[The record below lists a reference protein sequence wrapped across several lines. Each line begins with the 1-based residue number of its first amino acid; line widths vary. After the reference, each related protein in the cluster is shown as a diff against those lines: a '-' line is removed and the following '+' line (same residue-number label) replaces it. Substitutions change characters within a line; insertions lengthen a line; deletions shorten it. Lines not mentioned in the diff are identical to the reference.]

1 MCLIS
6 RPTFSLQRTKSN
18 SATWRDD
25 LNDEEE
31 HIDDGAADYH
41 GGDVPRGVGEETDQP
56 RLQAVPVLRL
66 GLGQSHHQGHLY
78 KEMK

>member
-18 SATWRDD
+18 SATCRDD
-25 LNDEEE
+25 LDEEE

-56 RLQAVPVLRL
+56 RLKAVPVLRL
-66 GLGQSHHQGHLY
+66 GLGQSHNHGHLY
-78 KEMK
+78 EKMK